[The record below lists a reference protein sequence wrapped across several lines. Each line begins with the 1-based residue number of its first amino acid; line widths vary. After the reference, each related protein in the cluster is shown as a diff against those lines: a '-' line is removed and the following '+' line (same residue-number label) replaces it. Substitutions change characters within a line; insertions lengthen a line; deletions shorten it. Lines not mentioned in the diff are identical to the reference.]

1 MPLRRKPKR
10 LPGDKPLLRRAFEEE
25 MYDEAKAR
33 DPEVIAVIMNGPY
46 RDRRYRQWLLE
57 HGIDPDTGK
66 MTLEGLAFFEQL
78 VVEQNERN
86 RANHDRRRRA
96 A

>member
-1 MPLRRKPKR
+1 MTLHRKPKR

-33 DPEVIAVIMNGPY
+33 DPEVVAVIMNGPY
-46 RDRRYRQWLLE
+46 RDRRYRQWLEE

-66 MTLEGLAFFEQL
+66 MSLNGLAFFDAL
-78 VVEQNERN
+78 VTQQNLEN
-86 RANHDRRRRA
+86 RAKRARRGRA
-96 A
+96 